1 LHILNAIQNMAFGV
15 YSRSQNLDLFRFTI
29 LDTLFVRLYFLY
41 KQYFEKPN
49 LEVISRFVGEGDFCI
64 DVGGG
69 FGFYAVEM
77 AKRVGKSG
85 FIISCEPDLVNY
97 KRCLASIQSRAYEN
111 QVDVRNIGLSSRRGI
126 GWLQIDKRNP
136 ANHKVIDTEEGN
148 AINLETVDELFNQ
161 VGRVPS
167 FVKID
172 VQGHELEV
180 LKGASSLIAKKQTS
194 FLVEIDPCN
203 DAQSTQEIW
212 GLMVGNGYSV
222 FMICKDGT
230 LSEINELPSSR
241 TYFDLLFN
249 FVI

>member
-1 LHILNAIQNMAFGV
+1 MRLLNVIQNLAFGV
-15 YSRSQNLDLFRFTI
+15 YSRSQDLDLFRFAI
-29 LDTLFVRLYFLY
+29 LDTLFVRSYFLY

-49 LEVISRFVGEGDFCI
+49 LTLISRIVAEGDFCI

-77 AKRVGKSG
+77 AKKVGKSG

-97 KRCLASIQSRAYEN
+97 KRCLISIQSRAYED
-111 QVDVRNIGLSSRRGI
+111 QVEVRNIGLSSRPGI

-136 ANHKVIDTEEGN
+136 ANHKVIDTEKGN
-148 AINLETVDELFNQ
+148 EITLETIDELFNQ

-180 LKGASSLIAKKQTS
+180 LKGARSLIAKKQTS

-203 DAQSTQEIW
+203 DAQSTEEIW
-212 GLMVGNGYSV
+212 GLMVENGYSG
-222 FMICKDGT
+222 FIICKDGT
-230 LSEINELPSSR
+230 LLEINELPSSR
-241 TYFDLLFN
+241 TYFDLLFR
-249 FVI
+249 FVV